1 MRTIWLL
8 LLILILMPVVFAQ
21 QSVNRQVTPT
31 TTSSSTSNPEQVF
44 EKFVVKEHFLT
55 RNEIKAYIDD
65 AGLQFEVM
73 VNGVVA
79 NSFQEFDSLLNRKI
93 RMFVMKLIMGIFGVM
108 IFTGSLWFFVSYK
121 LNQKKEKILA
131 LQDEIVVKKNDSESS
146 NSEVIVDTKKEKEPV
161 TEDLSKAK
169 KSDSLEIE
177 VKTEESTEKVV
188 EPIKPEDVPKPSLE
202 ETDLK
207 KKFYLDVMNA
217 KSKKEVKQLKKR
229 YLKEVK
235 EQYQMIAGF

>member
-131 LQDEIVVKKNDSESS
+131 LQDEIVLKKNDSESS